1 MHELSIA
8 ESVISIVNEEVVN
21 NKGKRAVRVVLVIG
35 KLSTIVP
42 DSLIFCINSLKEG
55 TVVQDAEFL
64 IEEVQGKGYCKG
76 CDREFEV
83 GQYQFFC
90 EVCENVLEV
99 RGGKELLIK
108 ELEIE

>member
-1 MHELSIA
+1 MHEMSIA
-8 ESVISIVNEEVVN
+8 DSVMSIISEEVAK
-21 NKGKRAVRVVLVIG
+21 NKGKRALRVVLVIG
-35 KLSTIVP
+35 KLSSVVP
-42 DSLIFCINSLKEG
+42 DSLIFCIDSLKEG

-64 IEEVQGKGYCKG
+64 IEEVQGKGYCKE

-90 EVCENVLEV
+90 PVCENVLEV
-99 RGGKELLIK
+99 RGGRELLIR